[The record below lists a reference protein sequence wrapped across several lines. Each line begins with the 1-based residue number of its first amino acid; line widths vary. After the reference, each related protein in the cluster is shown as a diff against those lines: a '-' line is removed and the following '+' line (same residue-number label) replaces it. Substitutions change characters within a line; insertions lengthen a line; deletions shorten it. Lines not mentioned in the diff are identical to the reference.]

1 MLANREDSNDLFGL
15 AVQIAARI
23 CDIAQAD
30 AVLVS
35 AVVKDACYGA
45 GLAFE
50 PSGTKSLK
58 GFAQPVELFSPAR

>member
-1 MLANREDSNDLFGL
+1 MLANREDSNDLFGS

-35 AVVKDACYGA
+35 AVVKDAWSYTRKFA
-45 GLAFE
+45 SPRSSRASNSRTE
-50 PSGTKSLK
+50 KS
-58 GFAQPVELFSPAR
+58 